1 MSRKPKSRP
10 ALEKTHSNPLLGLV
24 AIGILLFCSPSL
36 AAQESANDASVAN
49 TSVQNAPEQT
59 TSTQAAPAQNATA
72 QDTSR
77 REGNALERIKCVED
91 GPLSKQLHLPLYE
104 WIPRNAE
111 PDGMV
116 LAIHGLTLHGKR
128 YEVLGRAFAAEGF
141 YVCAPDMRGFGR
153 CYTDEKG
160 EFSVDGESKRRV
172 DYDKSFQDIVALAKA
187 MKSAHPNI
195 PLFVMGES
203 LGTAVAIKLAADQPD
218 LVSGLLLSGP
228 TVQVNPL
235 MFIHPENMLAA
246 SWALL
251 IHPRFNMSTSSFVR
265 NLVSNDPDIVQEM
278 LNDPLCR
285 KGLTVAELLKTKRF
299 VRRTLANASKIRV
312 GMPILLIQG
321 SEDKC
326 MVPHAVTRLMGNV
339 RSSDQTARW
348 LYAHGHLLLETAYL
362 RPATLDSI
370 DAWIRDQSPAHVQ
383 EMTAIKEEILQVGG
397 KPTRD

>member
-1 MSRKPKSRP
+1 MSTKPEPKLS
-10 ALEKTHSNPLLGLV
+10 LEKTYSHRLLGLMTI
-24 AIGILLFCSPSL
+24 ASLLFGSPSL
-36 AAQESANDASVAN
+36 AAAGSVNDGAEQRNGITAVQNSSEQTASVPVAR
-49 TSVQNAPEQT
+49 
-59 TSTQAAPAQNATA
+59 ATD
-72 QDTSR
+72 QEKSR
-77 REGNALERIKCVED
+77 REGSALDRINCVQD

-104 WIPRNAE
+104 WIPRNVE

-160 EFSVDGESKRRV
+160 EFSVNGESKQRV
-172 DYDKSFQDIVALAKA
+172 DYDKSFQDIVALARA

-285 KGLTVAELLKTKRF
+285 KGLTVAELLRTKRF
-299 VRRTLANASKIRV
+299 VRKTLANASKIRV